1 MEKAVGSNHGVFL
14 PNSVGRRMVTEVLVV
29 HESETKEA
37 VLGKLQKNLSN
48 LKTLAYVYV
57 TGDDEALV
65 GVVSIREL
73 LAAHASAKMKEI
85 MKKKLVTVSPETNQE
100 KAADLAV
107 KHNIKAVPVVQNKKL
122 VGVVVTTQIFSILNR
137 ALREDI
143 IHLAGIHKAH
153 LEYENTMAVPLFK
166 SIEHRLPW
174 LLIGLLGITMAAV
187 FIGFFEET
195 LQKYLVLAFFI
206 PAIVYMSGALGTQL
220 QTLFIRD
227 LAILGE
233 ELKVRQYFIRQMLIG
248 CLLGA
253 VISVLVFIII
263 SIFWQEPFIA
273 AVIAISMFITLLV
286 SAFTALLTTLLIK
299 RFKWDPALGSG
310 PFATIVSDV
319 TSIVIYIA
327 VVLLLI
333 GV

>member
-1 MEKAVGSNHGVFL
+1 
-14 PNSVGRRMVTEVLVV
+14 
-29 HESETKEA
+29 
-37 VLGKLQKNLSN
+37 
-48 LKTLAYVYV
+48 
-57 TGDDEALV
+57 
-65 GVVSIREL
+65 
-73 LAAHASAKMKEI
+73 MKEI